1 MYTLPMAYDFSA
13 LDAHIK
19 ETEEWLTREF
29 TGIRTGRA
37 TPALLDTI
45 KVDAYGSR
53 TPLNQ
58 IGSLTVEDAR
68 TLRFVPWDKSLQ
80 KECEKAIQDADLGVS
95 VSVDDQ
101 GLRVIFPELTAE
113 RRTMLLKL
121 ANEKLEHA
129 RVTLRG
135 HRGEAIKKL
144 EADEKEGGMGKD
156 DVTRYKEEIQKKID
170 AGNASLEDHYKR
182 KQEEISL

>member
-1 MYTLPMAYDFSA
+1 MAYDFSE
-13 LDAHIK
+13 LDKQII
-19 ETEEWLTREF
+19 ETNEWLSREF
-29 TGIRTGRA
+29 GGIRTGRA
-37 TPALLDTI
+37 TPILLDTI
-45 KVDAYGSR
+45 KVDAYGAR

-80 KECEKAIQDADLGVS
+80 KAVEKAIQDADFGVS
-95 VSVDDQ
+95 VATDDQ
-101 GLRVIFPELTAE
+101 GLRVVFPELTAE
-113 RRTMLLKL
+113 RRAMLLKL

-135 HRGEAIKKL
+135 HRGEAIKQL

-156 DVTRYKEEIQKKID
+156 EVARLKEEIQKKID
-170 AGNASLEDHYKR
+170 AANTGLEEHAKKKHD
-182 KQEEISL
+182 EISQ